1 VAGRHIYQQVTNP
14 TFGYGLQ
21 MLADRMYMYS
31 VDKRDVGFKH
41 MPSLDDKFMQSAA
54 GLLRPQKYQIS
65 I

>member
-1 VAGRHIYQQVTNP
+1 
-14 TFGYGLQ
+14 